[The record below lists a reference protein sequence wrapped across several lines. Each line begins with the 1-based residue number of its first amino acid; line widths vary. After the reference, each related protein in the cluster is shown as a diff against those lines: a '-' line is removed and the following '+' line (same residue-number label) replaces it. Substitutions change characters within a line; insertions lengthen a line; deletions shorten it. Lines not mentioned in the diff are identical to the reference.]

1 MADGNSGKST
11 ERTEGVPAR
20 EAPTRRT
27 GFGDGP
33 QVISDEQSLLMSGPF
48 GWLAD
53 RVARI
58 NVGVHSKLLTGFL
71 IGAVLVLV
79 LAALSLVVISRMSGQ
94 VEQLSTLHRNVDLA
108 RQMNYLVTAQSHFRA
123 MALLTADDSWN
134 VKIDNAKQTYSVHL
148 AAVEG
153 NSSRDQTD

>member
-1 MADGNSGKST
+1 
-11 ERTEGVPAR
+11 
-20 EAPTRRT
+20 
-27 GFGDGP
+27 
-33 QVISDEQSLLMSGPF
+33 MSGPF